1 MNEFSIGEV
10 AKRSG
15 LAASAIRYYE
25 SVGVVPKP
33 ARSNGRRVYDE
44 RWMKWL
50 ALVVLAQEGG
60 FSIKETKQIVQQFS
74 NTKSP
79 PSKRWKKAA
88 QAKLNELERQRRRI
102 DQMQQIL
109 KMSMQCRCPS
119 IEDCADFAV
128 RHLEERAP
136 ENRVNSLPGSDCR

>member
-10 AKRSG
+10 AARTG

-25 SVGVVPKP
+25 SVAVVPKP
-33 ARSNGRRVYDE
+33 ARKNGRRVYDE
-44 RWMKWL
+44 KWMKWL

-60 FSIKETKQIVQQFS
+60 FSIKEIKQIVQQFD
-74 NTKSP
+74 NTNSP

-88 QAKLNELERQRRRI
+88 QTKLDELALQRRRI

-109 KMSMQCRCPS
+109 EMTMECRCPS
-119 IEDCADFAV
+119 LEDCADFT
-128 RHLEERAP
+128 LT
-136 ENRVNSLPGSDCR
+136 RVEGKVAEVKCNCSR

>member
-1 MNEFSIGEV
+1 MKEFSIGE
-10 AKRSG
+10 AAERCG

-33 ARSNGRRVYDE
+33 ARKNGRRVYDE

-50 ALVVLAQEGG
+50 ALVILAQEGG
-60 FSIKETKQIVQQFS
+60 FSIKETKQVIQQFS

-88 QAKLNELERQRRRI
+88 QAKLNELDRQSRRI
-102 DQMQQIL
+102 DQMRQIL
-109 KMSMQCRCPS
+109 VMSMQCRCPS
-119 IEDCADFAV
+119 IEDCADFAE
-128 RHLEERAP
+128 RHLEERAA
-136 ENRVNSLPGSDCR
+136 ENIE